1 MKQETE
7 LQEVLEIKDQSPML
21 LEELELNFSNEFPS
35 SNKKKTSYRDVSSQ
49 TSGEYY
55 DLNSAGSRNNLE

>member
-1 MKQETE
+1 
-7 LQEVLEIKDQSPML
+7 ML

-49 TSGEYY
+49 TSGEYH